1 MILSRLPLIAFVSA
15 LLVTGLAYAEDAVKA
30 PEAAAPTATEA
41 PAQPS
46 ADVDGAAGTI
56 PAAAEAPATVV
67 TAETAVTAEH
77 GAEAAHHS
85 SGLPQFNFALWP
97 SQILWMTV
105 FFVILY
111 TVYSK
116 AILPAI
122 GETLSKRKQ
131 HIDDHIAKA
140 EELSREAETIETQIR
155 AAMREAAGHAST
167 EIGVAEQ
174 EAKDRLATAL
184 ADFRTRYEAR
194 ISESENRIE
203 TAKDT
208 AMADMNSMIAELS
221 AQMVN
226 KVAGLSLDA
235 DQAEMIVRN
244 LSQKTKKA
252 A

>member
-1 MILSRLPLIAFVSA
+1 MILSRLPLLAFVSA
-15 LLVTGLAYAEDAVKA
+15 LLVTGLAYAEDAAQA
-30 PEAAAPTATEA
+30 PVAAAPTV
-41 PAQPS
+41 S
-46 ADVDGAAGTI
+46 
-56 PAAAEAPATVV
+56 EAPATPDAAINGNGDVDPAV
-67 TAETAVTAEH
+67 AAPTQDAAMVPVSEEVAEKA
-77 GAEAAHHS
+77 AAHS
-85 SGLPQFNFALWP
+85 GGLPQFNFELWP
-97 SQILWMTV
+97 SQILWMTI

-122 GETLSKRKQ
+122 GETLTKRKD
-131 HIDDHIAKA
+131 HIDSHIAKA

-155 AAMREAAGHAST
+155 AAMREAAVRASG
-167 EIGVAEQ
+167 EIATVEQ
-174 EAKDRLATAL
+174 DAKARLSSAL
-184 ADFRTRYEAR
+184 TDFRSRYEAR
-194 ISESENRIE
+194 ISESEQRIE

-208 AMADMNSMIAELS
+208 AMADMQAMVAELS

-235 DQAEMIVRN
+235 SQAEMIVRN

>member
-15 LLVTGLAYAEDAVKA
+15 LLVTGLAYAEGAAQA
-30 PEAAAPTATEA
+30 PDTAAPTATEA
-41 PAQPS
+41 PALPDAGVS
-46 ADVDGAAGTI
+46 GTI
-56 PAAAEAPATVV
+56 ETAPAAEQAPETAPA
-67 TAETAVTAEH
+67 ADAVAAEH

-85 SGLPQFNFALWP
+85 GGLPQFNFSLWP
-97 SQILWMTV
+97 SQILWMTI

-122 GETLSKRKQ
+122 GETLTKRKQ

-155 AAMREAAGHAST
+155 ASMREAASRAST

-174 EAKDRLATAL
+174 DAKDRMASAL